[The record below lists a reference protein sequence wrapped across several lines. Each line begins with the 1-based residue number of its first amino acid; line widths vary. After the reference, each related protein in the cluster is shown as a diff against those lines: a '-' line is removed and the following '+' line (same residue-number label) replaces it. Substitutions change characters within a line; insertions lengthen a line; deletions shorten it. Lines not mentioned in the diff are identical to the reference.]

1 MLTALRTLREM
12 APAGA
17 ALAGALARH
26 AWWRGR
32 RAAYRTEPPLRIAVD
47 VAPAQIAAPSG
58 MGRYIALLVEALVA
72 DDTEND
78 YTLLLAKSGAC
89 PFAAGRAHTRRLRFP
104 VTLLERLAGPPR
116 IEVATGPIDLFHCQ
130 VGFTPPFLYGP
141 MVLTIHDVL
150 PLLTPEAFDAGYVA
164 SLSAHVTTLAGAAAL
179 VITGS
184 RSAAR
189 GITGALGIT
198 EDRIR
203 VVPHAPDP
211 RFGQGC
217 STAERAAMRASLRL
231 EGPYVLALGTVSLHK
246 NHARLVRGFAS
257 IAGEVPHTLVI
268 AGRPDTGA
276 GEVADA
282 IRETGLGSR
291 VRLLGYT
298 PGEHLPA
305 LLAEADLLAQPSL
318 YEGFGLPV
326 LDAMAAGVPVACA
339 NASALPEAAG
349 GAAEYFDP
357 RDVCSIADALRRVV
371 ADPDRREALRAAGGR
386 HVAGFTWQRTARLTA
401 DVYREAARGR

>member
-1 MLTALRTLREM
+1 MLTALGTFREV
-12 APAGA
+12 APAGT
-17 ALAGALARH
+17 ALVTALARH

-32 RAAYRTEPPLRIAVD
+32 RPSYRTRPPLRIAID

-58 MGRYIALLVEALVA
+58 MGRYIALLAEALVA
-72 DDTEND
+72 SDAEND

-89 PFAAGRAHTRRLRFP
+89 PFAPGRARARRLRFP
-104 VTLLERLAGPPR
+104 VTLLHRLAGPPR

-130 VGFTPPFLYGP
+130 VGFTPPFVYGP

-150 PLLTPEAFDAGYVA
+150 PLLAAESFEAGYVA
-164 SLSAHVTTLAGAAAL
+164 SLRDHITTLAAAATL

-184 RSAAR
+184 HSAAR
-189 GITGALGIT
+189 DITRVLGIGD
-198 EDRIR
+198 DRIR

-211 RFGQGC
+211 RFEQACPGHK
-217 STAERAAMRASLRL
+217 RAAMRAALQL
-231 EGPYVLALGTVSLHK
+231 TGPYALAVGTVNTHK

-257 IAGEVPHTLVI
+257 IAREVPHTLVI
-268 AGRPDTGA
+268 AGRPDAAA
-276 GEVADA
+276 GEVAEA
-282 IRETGLGSR
+282 IRETGIGDR

-326 LDAMAAGVPVACA
+326 LDAMAAGTPVACA
-339 NASALPEAAG
+339 DASALPEAAG
-349 GAAEYFDP
+349 DAAEYFDP
-357 RDVCSIADALRRVV
+357 RNVCSIADALGRVLASEERR
-371 ADPDRREALRAAGGR
+371 DALRAAGKR
-386 HVAGFTWQRTARLTA
+386 HVAGFTWQTTARLTA
-401 DVYREAARGR
+401 AVYREAAGRP